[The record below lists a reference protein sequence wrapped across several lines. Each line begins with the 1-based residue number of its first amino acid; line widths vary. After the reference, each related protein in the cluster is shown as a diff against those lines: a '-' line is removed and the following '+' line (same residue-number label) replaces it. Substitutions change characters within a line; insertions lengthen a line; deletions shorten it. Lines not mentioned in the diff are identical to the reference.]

1 MREGRVEEG
10 GRCCVVVIDGVVE
23 KDGVTKL
30 NESVGINEEGKDK
43 EEDEVK
49 LLEGSAEGGEVVAV
63 SAAALRVEEDEDDEE
78 EIGVNV
84 EEEGVREE
92 DVGEVEVGQLNNH
105 NKDDRKSICILST
118 PSSPAL
124 THASLSTHS
133 V

>member
-1 MREGRVEEG
+1 MGEGRVEGG
-10 GRCCVVVIDGVVE
+10 GRGCVVVTDGVVE

-30 NESVGINEEGKDK
+30 NESEGINEEGKDK
-43 EEDEVK
+43 EEEEV
-49 LLEGSAEGGEVVAV
+49 EGSEGSEGVVV
-63 SAAALRVEEDEDDEE
+63 VVLAAALRVEEDGDEVD

-84 EEEGVREE
+84 EEEEGDEE
-92 DVGEVEVGQLNNH
+92 EGDEEEVGQLNNH
-105 NKDDRKSICILST
+105 NKDDRKSICILSS